1 MYSTPQHINFIKEQ
15 TVGSVLKEK
24 PNISKLIEIPVTAT
38 IEEAFDVLLAENI
51 LSVPVY
57 RLWRGHR
64 QPIAIVNV
72 VDLVAFICLQV

>member
-1 MYSTPQHINFIKEQ
+1 MYSAPHDSFIKEQ
-15 TVGSVLKEK
+15 TVGSILKEK
-24 PNISKLIEIPVTAT
+24 QNISKLIEIPVTAT

-57 RLWRGHR
+57 RLWREHR

-72 VDLVAFICLQV
+72 FDLVAFVCLQV